1 MFNTYR
7 LEMGTARCG
16 TARAADRSIE
26 AKRRHLKGAREEKG
40 TNDRD
45 TERTKGGSWS
55 KGVGGR
61 GEGRA
66 GEKGH
71 SRELR
76 AIHVTLKYFGKFM
89 PNKN

>member
-1 MFNTYR
+1 MR
-7 LEMGTARCG
+7 VALEEAE
-16 TARAADRSIE
+16 RAPDRSIE
-26 AKRRHLKGAREEKG
+26 AKRRHLKGGRG
-40 TNDRD
+40 GGRGGGGGNDRD

-55 KGVGGR
+55 KEAK
-61 GEGRA
+61 EGRER
-66 GEKGH
+66 EKGH

>member
-16 TARAADRSIE
+16 AARAADRSIE
-26 AKRRHLKGAREEKG
+26 AKRRHLKGAREEEG

-55 KGVGGR
+55 KGVGGWGG
-61 GEGRA
+61 GEGG
-66 GEKGH
+66 GEGTFSRVTGH
-71 SRELR
+71 PRH
-76 AIHVTLKYFGKFM
+76 AQIFWQIYAQ
-89 PNKN
+89 